1 MRDSIRAAR
10 FVRSINCEQV
20 LPLPCRY
27 CRFGGIHMARVL
39 FMFPAPAAD
48 VGGIFAVLV
57 NVFLV
62 IDERVAYRFL
72 GVSGPRSS
80 VRAQAQ

>member
-10 FVRSINCEQV
+10 FVKVSIANRCSHSRV
-20 LPLPCRY
+20 DIVA
-27 CRFGGIHMARVL
+27 FGGIHMARVL

-72 GVSGPRSS
+72 GVSGPRT
-80 VRAQAQ
+80 

>member
-1 MRDSIRAAR
+1 
-10 FVRSINCEQV
+10 
-20 LPLPCRY
+20 
-27 CRFGGIHMARVL
+27 MARVL